1 MDNFW
6 SELME
11 TVQKVWQKLQQ
22 NESPIQITIT
32 ANQVSFTEQ
41 ENSQP
46 KTNNQKLTT
55 IIQQVYDVEAVEH
68 FENGNVIEE
77 IRHYWR
83 PTRNHN
89 RRSQVKNIELHFQ
102 IGASLHRHCQ
112 RMEHLGILGNRKE
125 ESLSTLQEAI
135 RVGDI
140 KVLYK
145 VCTRLY
151 SLFEHCPQVVSY
163 LDDCLS
169 VTKIGRMKNNKFD
182 ELKQTVD
189 ELLEQLSQ

>member
-1 MDNFW
+1 
-6 SELME
+6 ME
-11 TVQKVWQKLQQ
+11 TVQKVQQKLQQ
-22 NESPIQITIT
+22 NGSPIQITIT

-41 ENSQP
+41 EESQP

-55 IIQQVYDVEAVEH
+55 IIQQVYNVETIEH
-68 FENGNVIEE
+68 FANGNVIEE
-77 IRHYWR
+77 IWYYWR
-83 PTRNHN
+83 STRNHN

-112 RMEHLGILGNRKE
+112 RMEQLGILGNRKE

-135 RVGDI
+135 RVGDV

-145 VCTRLY
+145 VCARLH
-151 SLFEHCPQVVSY
+151 SLFEKCPQVVPY

>member
-11 TVQKVWQKLQQ
+11 TAQKVRQKLQQ
-22 NESPIQITIT
+22 NGSPIQVMIT

-41 ENSQP
+41 ENSQL

-55 IIQQVYDVEAVEH
+55 IIQQVFDVETVKH

-83 PTRNHN
+83 STRNHN

-112 RMEHLGILGNRKE
+112 RMEQLGILENRKE
-125 ESLSTLQEAI
+125 ESFSTLQEAI

-145 VCTRLY
+145 VCARLY
-151 SLFEHCPQVVSY
+151 NLFEHCPQVVPY

-169 VTKIGRMKNNKFD
+169 VTRIGRMKNNRFD

-189 ELLEQLSQ
+189 ELIEQLSQ